1 MCLHFSTGCR
11 FLNLDPRQVD
21 SPCCRPPDIQ
31 FPHCFDDKRGARR
44 KGRQDKHRDPG
55 TTDGAAAAR
64 TPTRKSFY
72 FILFWLVYPLLMFF
86 LFTNDSGKLNVHVTF
101 TGGPN
106 VVTCEQCMLS
116 FCLNPQYNVCS
127 LVLLQCPPYLMM

>member
-1 MCLHFSTGCR
+1 MCLYFSTGCR
-11 FLNLDPRQVD
+11 FSNLDPRQVD

-31 FPHCFDDKRGARR
+31 FPHCFDHKRGARQ

-55 TTDGAAAAR
+55 ETGQGCCSANSNQ
-64 TPTRKSFY
+64 KIILL
-72 FILFWLVYPLLMFF
+72 ILFWLVYPLLMFF

-116 FCLNPQYNVCS
+116 SCLNPQYNVCS
-127 LVLLQCPPYLMM
+127 FVVLQRPPYLMM